1 MSVTQ
6 YEALESG
13 IVLGV
18 FKPLEKG
25 KCHTIFGSGL
35 RLNDQWSESVSV
47 LLRTLC
53 TEMRLN
59 RTFA

>member
-35 RLNDQWSESVSV
+35 RLKDQWSESV